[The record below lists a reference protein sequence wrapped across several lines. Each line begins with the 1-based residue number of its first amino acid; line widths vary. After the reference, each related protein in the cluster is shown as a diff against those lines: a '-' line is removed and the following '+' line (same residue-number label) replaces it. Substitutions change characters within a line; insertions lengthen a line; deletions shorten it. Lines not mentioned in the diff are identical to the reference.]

1 MKFPEKYRILAGQHP
16 FLLSDPGD
24 QFGAFRVPVTAKRT
38 IVVIATAATNPDSAG
53 WDHVSVSV
61 SDRGGIYNCALPTW
75 QEMSM
80 IKDLFWDEEE
90 CVIQFHP
97 PKSQYVN
104 NYNALHLW
112 KPAQRE
118 IPQPPTWL
126 IGTVK

>member
-1 MKFPEKYRILAGQHP
+1 VKFPEKYRILAGQHP

>member
-1 MKFPEKYRILAGQHP
+1 MVFVDDGSTDRSRAILAD
-16 FLLSDPGD
+16 LSRSDP
-24 QFGAFRVPVTAKRT
+24 AVR
-38 IVVIATAATNPDSAG
+38 VVIATAATNPDSAG